1 MGRHDHRF
9 RPVCRRAIEAMTDS
23 TVSLLGLG
31 DNTVDI
37 YVDKGVMFP
46 GGNAVNVS
54 VLGGRLGAS
63 AAYLGC
69 LANDVYG
76 RLLFDAMSAEGVD
89 LSHCRRIDGE
99 NAHVL
104 VGHRDGDRVFLKSTP
119 GVRACYALGSD
130 DFAYIGGFDVVHTS
144 YCSDNEALIPA
155 ISRAA
160 TLLSYDFSN
169 RWTKD
174 HMARFGSFV
183 DIAFLSFP
191 NRADEECAEAL
202 REWSASGIHIVVMTR
217 GEDGAL
223 ALSNGTLYRQ
233 GSMPARVV
241 DTLGAGDAF
250 IAGFLTTFLKG
261 NPVPLALRNGARAA
275 TMACGEMGGFGHGA
289 SFKTAMLE
297 PGWRE
302 IVKQSRVETK
312 IGET

>member
-1 MGRHDHRF
+1 
-9 RPVCRRAIEAMTDS
+9 MTDS

-37 YVDKGVMFP
+37 YIDTGFMFP
-46 GGNAVNVS
+46 GGNAVNVA

-69 LANDVYG
+69 FANDVYG
-76 RLLFDAMSAEGVD
+76 RLLFDAMTAEGID

-119 GVRACYALGSD
+119 GVRACYELGSD
-130 DFAYIGGFDVVHTS
+130 DFAYIAGFDVVHTS

-155 ISRAA
+155 ISSAA
-160 TLLSYDFSN
+160 ALLSYDFSN
-169 RWTKD
+169 RWTRD
-174 HMARFGSFV
+174 DMARFGSYV

-191 NRADEECAEAL
+191 DRTDEECTEAL
-202 REWSASGIHIVVMTR
+202 REWSASGVDIVIMTR

-223 ALSNGTLYRQ
+223 ALSEGRLYRQ
-233 GSMPARVV
+233 DIVPAKIV

-250 IAGFLTTFLKG
+250 IAGFLTAFLKG
-261 NPVPLALRNGARAA
+261 NPIPLALQNGAGAA
-275 TMACGEMGGFGHGA
+275 AVACGEMGGFGHGA
-289 SFKTAMLE
+289 AFEMAMLE
-297 PGWRE
+297 PEWRA
-302 IVKQSRVETK
+302 IVKQSQVETR